1 MSESQAMLTT
11 QQFAK
16 KANVSTSTL
25 SKWLRNGKIKGRKN
39 AGKWLIPLEQ
49 LELLTSGSA
58 PVPSPSDPT
67 KKAATPPS
75 HAETIGYSI
84 EEFSALT
91 YLTPFGVE
99 QYVKDGRL
107 SGTRKPDGQWYIDSL
122 NLEKATIKRLLRR

>member
-39 AGKWLIPLEQ
+39 GGKWLIPIDQ
-49 LELLTSGSA
+49 LELLASLPT
-58 PVPSPSDPT
+58 PVPCSSDPS
-67 KKAATPPS
+67 KKAATSPP

-84 EEFSALT
+84 EEFSTMT

-99 QYVKDGRL
+99 QYVKNGRL